1 MAPFTSRQ
9 TNYIRAIAG
18 QQQHKT
24 LICRQAETSVVPF
37 SPPNLRNNTGAD
49 GAALYGLSWYLNNA
63 PKCYYPG
70 APKDPIDDNMV
81 NTHYGC
87 CNLSNFSIHQGSA
100 TADDRGRMKLLHVA
114 PVTTTAPATA
124 DPGHTHV
131 IDESQYI
138 ESNFRAGVEGY
149 LESTHM
155 KLFCT
160 LPVHSDTSDTGV
172 LGSPHYEFRIIVF
185 RNKLPTWNPDEAPE
199 HDRQTVR
206 DGVSLLNPNYDLF
219 MGQTGRPRGFLG
231 WRESKNLDLGQDA
244 DLERYKGHLWL
255 GGAGSATAGEG
266 DDMPADEQLF
276 TTKDYMTM
284 PLNRND
290 YVVHTDQRFFL
301 GKEQGKSHMEK
312 EFHFDWNDFIDTPAN
327 DVTSSPTL
335 DNKNYNWQF
344 IILGTSNSEEP
355 ADMKVELRA
364 TTSMKS
370 GM

>member
-18 QQQHKT
+18 QQQHKS
-24 LICRQAETSVVPF
+24 LIARQVETSLVPF

-63 PKCYYPG
+63 PRCHYPG
-70 APKDPIDDNMV
+70 APADPIDADMTAAHFGCLNLNRF
-81 NTHYGC
+81 NTYE
-87 CNLSNFSIHQGSA
+87 GS
-100 TADDRGRMKLLHVA
+100 TTTDTKGRLYLLRI
-114 PVTTTAPATA
+114 PSVTTSAPATA

-131 IDESQYI
+131 VDESQYI
-138 ESNFRAGVEGY
+138 ESKFRAGVEGY

-185 RNKLPTWNPDEAPE
+185 RNKLPGWNPDISEA
-199 HDRQTVR
+199 DRVIVR
-206 DGVSLLNPNYDLF
+206 EGVSLLNPNYDLF

-231 WRESKNLDLGQDA
+231 WRQSKNFDLGA
-244 DLERYKGHLWL
+244 ELEKYQGMLWD
-255 GGAGSATAGEG
+255 GNSTAASAGEG
-266 DDMPADEQLF
+266 DVMPDSEQLF

-312 EFHFDWNDFIDTPAN
+312 EFHFDWNDFIDT
-327 DVTSSPTL
+327 TSADLTASPTL
-335 DNKNYNWQF
+335 DKKNYDWQF
-344 IILGTSNSEEP
+344 LILGTSNSQEP
-355 ADMKVELRA
+355 ADLKVELRA